1 MIRISYKKIIEL
13 ARRHMTVYEF
23 SGFAAD
29 IDKHVDEQPLLPAIT
44 DMTHA
49 EAIAEIQHL
58 RQINAA
64 QSATIAI
71 KIAEN
76 RRQAATIVDLQHKL
90 NTKESA

>member
-1 MIRISYKKIIEL
+1 MPRIPYKKIVEL

-23 SGFAAD
+23 AGFAAD
-29 IDKHVDEQPLLPAIT
+29 LDKYVDEQPLLPAIA

-49 EAIAEIQHL
+49 EAIEELQHL
-58 RQINAA
+58 RQINAQ
-64 QSATIAI
+64 QSAIIAV

-90 NTKESA
+90 NTKGTL